1 MRAWVEALERDTF
14 NSLIRYKVS
23 AGRSFPIAL
32 QLIQLEMGCGGASH
46 VCSCLLPPHLYLF
59 RTTDTSVLAFWSSV
73 CSSEK
78 SYIVVDRQ
86 MTSAS
91 PPSFIPQCSKY
102 YLKDWAQRNR
112 FPAPTWCLK
121 IIYNSSSGGGGVS
134 DALLISEGDSH
145 KHCTQKYTQ
154 AKYSGT

>member
-1 MRAWVEALERDTF
+1 MHGLRLWSVTPLTPLSVIKSVLGGAFPLLS
-14 NSLIRYKVS
+14 SLSNWKWG
-23 AGRSFPIAL
+23 A
-32 QLIQLEMGCGGASH
+32 GGASH
-46 VCSCLLPPHLYLF
+46 VCSCLLPPHPYPF

-86 MTSAS
+86 VTSAS